1 MANTRV
7 VDTNVLIVASAAD
20 EVSLFDE
27 NATPVQE
34 KQHRDKVLAWLHAFE
49 QDVERRVVLDW
60 GWHMWTEYGKKLTEQ
75 DYGWL
80 VIMHK
85 QDRGQVE
92 WVGFEVDENGH
103 ALLPDGLSAAIS
115 DLEDR
120 KMVAAVLA
128 AKANKHDCKL
138 VNACD
143 TDWLDCAAAL
153 DNAQVDTEH
162 LIEHEWLRPRWASKK
177 ARQIKT

>member
-1 MANTRV
+1 MADTRV

-20 EVSLFDE
+20 ECSLFDE

-34 KQHRDKVLAWLHAFE
+34 KHYRDKVLAWVHAFE
-49 QDVERRVVLDW
+49 KDVERRVVLDW
-60 GWHMWTEYGKKLTEQ
+60 DWHMCTEYTKKLTEQ

-80 VIMHK
+80 VMMRKH
-85 QDRGQVE
+85 DHGQVE
-92 WVGFEVDENGH
+92 WVGIEVDDNGH
-103 ALLPDGLSAAIS
+103 ALLPDELSAAIS

-128 AKANKHDCKL
+128 AKADKHDCKL

-153 DNAQVDTEH
+153 DKAQVDTEH

-177 ARQIKT
+177 ARKIKA

>member
-1 MANTRV
+1 MADTRV
-7 VDTNVLIVASAAD
+7 LDTNVLIVASAAD
-20 EVSLFDE
+20 ECSLFDE

-34 KQHRDKVLAWLHAFE
+34 KEYRDKVLAWVHAFE
-49 QDVERRVVLDW
+49 KDAERHVVLDW
-60 GWHMWTEYGKKLTEQ
+60 DWHMCTEYSKKLTEQ

-80 VIMHK
+80 VMMRKRDH
-85 QDRGQVE
+85 DQVD
-92 WVGFEVDENGH
+92 WVGIEVDDNGH
-103 ALLPDGLSAAIS
+103 ALLPDELSAAVS

-120 KMVAAVLA
+120 KMVAAVLV
-128 AKANKHDCKL
+128 AKADEHVCKL

-153 DNAQVDTEH
+153 DNAHVDTEH

-177 ARQIKT
+177 ARMT